1 MELNNESGT
10 YKAGDIVYVF
20 YRNPHTQN
28 VANIQE
34 AAIVNDPENRDQL
47 AVFLY
52 ETYYP
57 LSNEMAVYSTEEEAE
72 EAYHYYFGNTSEGL
86 LE

>member
-1 MELNNESGT
+1 MEQF
-10 YKAGDIVYVF
+10 KPGDVVYVM

-34 AAIVNDPENRDQL
+34 AAVVNNPENKNEL
-47 AVFLY
+47 ALFLY

-57 LSNEMAVYSTEEEAE
+57 LSEEMAIYSSEHEAK
-72 EAYHYYFGNTSEGL
+72 EAYQYYFGDVSEGTF
-86 LE
+86 E